1 MESRGDRYIDRVLEG
16 QSGASTWIMSK
27 DSRGCSILDTPE
39 SREMA
44 AQTDLWAKQRVQ
56 KRPTSRKSEVL
67 RSLRHS
73 MITCGHKAKDVTPS
87 IVWRGKLGLQN
98 GKRAA
103 TVSERRWEERKKNT
117 IQGQRHR
124 QRWNFFKNFL
134 KATLGKGPRD
144 WAERIL
150 ALPSA

>member
-1 MESRGDRYIDRVLEG
+1 
-16 QSGASTWIMSK
+16 MSK

-103 TVSERRWEERKKNT
+103 TVSERRREERKKTRYRASAIVNVGT
-117 IQGQRHR
+117 FF
-124 QRWNFFKNFL
+124 NFFL